1 MEIALTADV
10 AVAQG
15 LVVGRLVEESAI
27 EAALENRTDRSDGAS
42 LDQDAAPAGRIDA
55 RIVVAPGQRQDAKA
69 GAKALFRVWPG
80 FDNDLE
86 ERRGR
91 WTDLLAGSDQLP

>member
-1 MEIALTADV
+1 VEIALTTDV

-27 EAALENRTDRSDGAS
+27 EAALENRTDRGDGAS
-42 LDQDAAPAGRIDA
+42 LDQDAAPTGRIDA
-55 RIVVAPGQRQDAKA
+55 RIVIAPGQRQDAKA

-80 FDNDLE
+80 KTTFASRMSLPFFIHFGGYRC
-86 ERRGR
+86 RR
-91 WTDLLAGSDQLP
+91 